1 MKPKSSPERE
11 LKLLVEDYGT
21 RTGQWLEETVSRAH
35 PEDGAPTANGA
46 APPQSSLPR
55 SALPHS
61 TSPPSTTPRS
71 KPAQAKPSS
80 QDVHLLLDDYSVRS
94 ARWWQGFDKAAARR
108 AAEAARRSPLPG
120 PKILLEDY
128 HAFPVPKLSTSKTP
142 GGTVAGPPARVLPP
156 VAIADQQP
164 LDFEVA
170 WDAHLT
176 HPRARTAAVVSLIT
190 HTVLLIVL
198 LMQRSFI
205 VTQPRDLRE
214 GASYPEITLLAPPD
228 SVIRELT
235 QPSPNEGPATVEF
248 KGAKEAPAPALV
260 LPEELA
266 PPSPAPEAPPE
277 AAPPKIEVEPEAP
290 KAPEPPKPEAQP
302 KPPAPKAAQSPNPDD
317 FRPNARLSR
326 QRGPGELP
334 LPRRPANSNRP
345 PKLVLENPKSG
356 LPGREG
362 PLELG
367 SLGLNARPGQMIQ
380 GAINTL
386 SSGGGPPSRQA
397 VGDTFGTGGLSG
409 YMPPSSGTT
418 GSNLELLS
426 DPKGVDFRPYLIRIL
441 ATVRRNWFAVVPES
455 ARLGMSKGRVSIQL
469 AIVRNGTVS
478 KLVIAKSSGSS
489 PLDRAAVAGI
499 SASNPFPPLPPD
511 YAGTDVRLQFAFL
524 YNIKK

>member
-1 MKPKSSPERE
+1 MFPPPKP
-11 LKLLVEDYGT
+11 
-21 RTGQWLEETVSRAH
+21 
-35 PEDGAPTANGA
+35 A
-46 APPQSSLPR
+46 APKLP
-55 SALPHS
+55 
-61 TSPPSTTPRS
+61 TSKPPSGTPT
-71 KPAQAKPSS
+71 
-80 QDVHLLLDDYSVRS
+80 
-94 ARWWQGFDKAAARR
+94 G
-108 AAEAARRSPLPG
+108 SP
-120 PKILLEDY
+120 DT
-128 HAFPVPKLSTSKTP
+128 A
-142 GGTVAGPPARVLPP
+142 AGPPARVQPL
-156 VAIADQQP
+156 VAVANQQP

-176 HPRARTAAVVSLIT
+176 HPRARAAAVVSLMT
-190 HTVLLIVL
+190 HTVLVIVL

-214 GASYPEITLLAPPD
+214 GASYPEIALLAPPD

-248 KGAKEAPAPALV
+248 EGAKEAPAPALL

-266 PPSPAPEAPPE
+266 TPSPAPEPEAPPE
-277 AAPPKIEVEPEAP
+277 PAPPKIEVEPEAP

-317 FRPNARLSR
+317 FRPNTRLSR

-334 LPRRPANSNRP
+334 LPRRPANSDRP
-345 PKLVLENPKSG
+345 PKLVLENPRSG

-362 PLELG
+362 PPELG
-367 SLGLNARPGQMIQ
+367 SLGLNARPGQMVQ

-386 SSGGGPPSRQA
+386 SAGGGPPSRQA